1 MAGNQLPLSIPPD
14 SAARRLPAR
23 ISPMQPTAIDAP
35 FDDPAYLFE
44 PWWPGVRGLVFVDGG
59 RLRLQAEGLSDALAC
74 LPELATLPRHLEVD
88 GVVLDGTLL
97 ILDAD
102 GRPDADL
109 LRRRLAGRGRSGRP
123 AFVASDLLFAGG
135 TSLMRRPFLAR
146 RQRLEEVLRAGDRV
160 IVGRAYEGDGLLM
173 ADALRELG
181 VEALSARQL
190 SARYRAGSAGAA
202 WLRAP
207 TAVGGAEVQRG
218 RPQLALIQRLP
229 LEGS

>member
-1 MAGNQLPLSIPPD
+1 VAGNQLPLSIPSD
-14 SAARRLPAR
+14 AASRRLPAR

-44 PWWPGVRGLVFVDGG
+44 PWWPGVRGLFFADGG

-74 LPELATLPRHLEVD
+74 LPELATLTSQLEVD

-97 ILDAD
+97 VLDDD
-102 GRPDADL
+102 GRPDVQL
-109 LRRRLAGRGRSGRP
+109 LRRRLAGFGRRGRP
-123 AFVASDLLFAGG
+123 AFVASDLLYAAGV
-135 TSLMRRPFLAR
+135 SLMRRSFMTR
-146 RQRLEEVLRAGDRV
+146 RQRLEEVLRVGDRV
-160 IVGRAYEGDGLLM
+160 IVGRAYAGDGLLM

-190 SARYRAGSAGAA
+190 SARYRAGSGGAA

-207 TAVGGAEVQRG
+207 TAIGGAEVPRR

-229 LEGS
+229 LDEA